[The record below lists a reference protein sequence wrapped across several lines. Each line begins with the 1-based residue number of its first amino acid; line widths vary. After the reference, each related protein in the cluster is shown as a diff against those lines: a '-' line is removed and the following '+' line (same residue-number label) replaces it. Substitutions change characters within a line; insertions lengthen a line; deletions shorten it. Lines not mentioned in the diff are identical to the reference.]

1 MEKLDAKLVELLG
14 LHIISLEEFLG
25 LQRALRIAS
34 EAELIINQV
43 ESINGEKNERR

>member
-1 MEKLDAKLVELLG
+1 MDKLDEKLNELFG
-14 LHIISLEEFLG
+14 LHIISWQEYLG

-43 ESINGEKNERR
+43 ESINLNGENK